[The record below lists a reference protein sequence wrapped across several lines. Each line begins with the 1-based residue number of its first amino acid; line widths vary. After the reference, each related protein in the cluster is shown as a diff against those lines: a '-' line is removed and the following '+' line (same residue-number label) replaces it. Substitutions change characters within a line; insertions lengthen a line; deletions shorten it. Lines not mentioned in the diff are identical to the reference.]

1 MAQPFRRD
9 RLTILM
15 YCLLAFYSYYING
28 FGPITP
34 FLKDELSLS
43 YTVSSL
49 HYTAFAAG
57 ILCAGL
63 AGAAVVR
70 RIGRMPSLWAGAGGL
85 SLGVVLLLL
94 GRTPFLTIG
103 ASFVMGLIGS
113 LILAI
118 VPGALSDRHGE
129 QRAVALSEA
138 NVVSSATG
146 AIVPLMVGWAARS
159 LGEWRWALGIA
170 VVAPLVLWVGL
181 GREGISGKG
190 ATVPDAGSTR
200 GRPLPV
206 RYWMYWAS
214 LVLAI
219 SVEFCMILWSADYL
233 ERVLGIEKASA
244 AQAVSLFLAA
254 MIVGR
259 WAGSRLVRRIP
270 AQQLVFATILV
281 AGAAFLVFWQGRSP
295 LVGLSAL
302 FLTGLGVANLYP
314 LLLALAIASAKEKT
328 VEASGRATLAS
339 GTAIMTL
346 PLVMGRVADAVGIQL
361 AFGVVLALLAGL
373 SLVSWVAGN
382 DRFWRPKPQG

>member
-9 RLTILM
+9 RLTILT
-15 YCLLAFYSYYING
+15 YGLLAFYSYYING

-57 ILCAGL
+57 ILGAGL
-63 AGAAVVR
+63 GGPALVR
-70 RIGRMPSLWAGAGGL
+70 RIGRVPALWTGAGGL
-85 SLGVVLLLL
+85 SLGAVLLVL

-129 QRAVALSEA
+129 QRAIAVSEA
-138 NVVSSATG
+138 NVISSMTG
-146 AIVPLMVGWAARS
+146 AAVPLMVGLAARA

-170 VVAPLVLWVGL
+170 AVAPLLLWVVL
-181 GREGISGKG
+181 GRGDLSGTD
-190 ATVPDAGSTR
+190 ATVPGEGSKR
-200 GRPLPV
+200 GRSLPL
-206 RYWMYWAS
+206 RYWTHWAS

-233 ERVLGIEKASA
+233 ENVLGIEKASA

-270 AQQLVFATILV
+270 AQRLVFATILV
-281 AGAAFLVFWQGRSP
+281 AGVAFLAFWQSRSP
-295 LVGLSAL
+295 LVGLGAL

-314 LLLALAIASAKEKT
+314 LILSLAIASAKEKT

-339 GTAIMTL
+339 GAAIMTL
-346 PLVMGRVADAVGIQL
+346 PLVMGRVADAAGIQL

-373 SLVSWVAGN
+373 FLVNWVAGN
-382 DRFWRPKPQG
+382 DRFWPTAAR

>member
-1 MAQPFRRD
+1 MPQPFRRD
-9 RLTILM
+9 RLTILT
-15 YCLLAFYSYYING
+15 YALLAFYSYYING

-57 ILCAGL
+57 ILGAGL
-63 AGAAVVR
+63 GGAALVR
-70 RIGRMPSLWAGAGGL
+70 RIGRMPALWAGAGGL
-85 SLGVVLLLL
+85 SVGAVLLVL
-94 GRTPFLTIG
+94 GRTPFITIG

-159 LGEWRWALGIA
+159 LGEWRWALGLA
-170 VVAPLVLWVGL
+170 VLAPVLLWVGL
-181 GREGISGKG
+181 GRGDMSGTE
-190 ATVPDAGSTR
+190 ATVPGAASPR
-200 GRPLPV
+200 GRPLPL
-206 RYWMYWAS
+206 RYWIYWAS

-233 ERVLGIEKASA
+233 ENVLGIEKASA

-254 MIVGR
+254 MIAGR
-259 WAGSRLVRRIP
+259 WAGSRLVRRISP
-270 AQQLVFATILV
+270 QRLVFATILV
-281 AGAAFLVFWQGRSP
+281 AGAAFLAFWLSRSP
-295 LVGLSAL
+295 MVGLAAL

-314 LLLALAIASAKEKT
+314 LILSLAIASAKEKT

-339 GTAIMTL
+339 GVAIMTL

-373 SLVSWVAGN
+373 FLVNWVAGN
-382 DRFWRPKPQG
+382 DRLWPTPAR

>member
-1 MAQPFRRD
+1 MPQPFRRD
-9 RLTILM
+9 RFTILM
-15 YCLLAFYSYYING
+15 YGLLAFYSYYING

-34 FLKDELSLS
+34 FLKDELRLS

-57 ILCAGL
+57 ILGAGL

-70 RIGRMPSLWAGAGGL
+70 RIGRMPSLWAGTGGL
-85 SLGVVLLLL
+85 SLGVALLLL

-146 AIVPLMVGWAARS
+146 AIVPLMVGWAARA
-159 LGEWRWALGIA
+159 LGDWRWALGVA
-170 VVAPLVLWVGL
+170 VLAPLLLWMGL
-181 GREGISGKG
+181 GRAGISGAG
-190 ATVPDAGSTR
+190 TTVPAAGSTR

-206 RYWMYWAS
+206 RYWTYWAS

-219 SVEFCMILWSADYL
+219 SVEFCMIFWSADYL
-233 ERVLGIEKASA
+233 ENVLGIEKASA

-259 WAGSRLVRRIP
+259 WAGSRLVRRISS
-270 AQQLVFATILV
+270 QRLIFATILV
-281 AGAAFLVFWQGRSP
+281 AGAAFLIFWQGRSS
-295 LVGLSAL
+295 LVGLGAL

-339 GTAIMTL
+339 GAAIMTL

-361 AFGVVLALLAGL
+361 AFGVVLALLVGL
-373 SLVSWVAGN
+373 FLVSWVAGN
-382 DRFWRPKPQG
+382 DRFWPTPAR

>member
-1 MAQPFRRD
+1 MAQTFRRD
-9 RLTILM
+9 RLTILT
-15 YCLLAFYSYYING
+15 YGLLAFYSYYING

-57 ILCAGL
+57 ILGAGL
-63 AGAAVVR
+63 GGPALVR
-70 RIGRMPSLWAGAGGL
+70 RIGRVPALWTGAGGL
-85 SLGVVLLLL
+85 SLGAVLLVL

-129 QRAVALSEA
+129 QRAIAVSEA
-138 NVVSSATG
+138 NVISSMTG
-146 AIVPLMVGWAARS
+146 AAVPLMVGLAARA

-170 VVAPLVLWVGL
+170 AVAPLLLWVVL
-181 GREGISGKG
+181 GRGDLSGTD
-190 ATVPDAGSTR
+190 ATVPGEGSKR
-200 GRPLPV
+200 GRSLPL
-206 RYWMYWAS
+206 RYWTHWAS

-233 ERVLGIEKASA
+233 ENVLGIEKASA

-270 AQQLVFATILV
+270 AQRLVFATILV
-281 AGAAFLVFWQGRSP
+281 AGVAFLAFWQSRSP
-295 LVGLSAL
+295 LVGLGAL

-314 LLLALAIASAKEKT
+314 LILSLAIASAKEKT

-339 GTAIMTL
+339 GAAIMTL
-346 PLVMGRVADAVGIQL
+346 PLVMGRVADAAGIQL

-373 SLVSWVAGN
+373 FLVNWVAGN
-382 DRFWRPKPQG
+382 DRFWPTAAR